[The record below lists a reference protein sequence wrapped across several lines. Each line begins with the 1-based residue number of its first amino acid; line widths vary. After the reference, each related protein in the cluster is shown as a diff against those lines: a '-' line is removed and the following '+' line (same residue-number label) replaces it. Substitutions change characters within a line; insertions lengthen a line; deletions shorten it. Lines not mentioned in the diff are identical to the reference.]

1 MSELI
6 RLPALSRAGRGVW
19 IRVGLAAL
27 TLGLTGALDA
37 TVSLAADD
45 KAAASGATPDNSLVE
60 IVVTARKRSENL
72 RDVPASITAISAAT
86 IEDAHITQLDDLGAL
101 VSNLNIDEAHD
112 NTPDVVLRGVGSF
125 GLVAGVGFYVN
136 DVQVFEG
143 QIARPVDIERIEV
156 LKGPVGTLFGGAN
169 VGGAIKYVTKEPT
182 STWENEAS
190 VEFGSYSTR
199 NYQAV
204 VSGPID
210 DKVSIRASVYYD
222 SHDGNVYDTV
232 NKFDYGAA
240 NDHGARVTLVAA
252 PNESN
257 KIHIWLSAD
266 DYNTSSQNLMY
277 EPPDA
282 HTYSRTVEDFF
293 IPSFVRHIGSAAVQL
308 DHQME
313 ANVALTSLTSYFTS
327 YNRGFTDFFKMPIP
341 WDLLQQNA
349 DNRVYSEELRLAST
363 GGSDVDWLVGAFF
376 QGHKSETLAIDN
388 NYNQD
393 PNNPMLC
400 QPLPNNATDACAGVP
415 PTDSDRQEKMQ
426 REYALFG
433 DVTLHHGNWQYE
445 LGLRGEYYTSSLSAV
460 NTNNVANG
468 DYTTPVLPIAP
479 GSLSGHEFSPR
490 VSVQYKFSPTAN
502 VYGAIS
508 RGFTPGDLVE
518 ENFIIH
524 PFRPEIATQY
534 EVGFKSVLDG
544 VQLNAAV
551 FYTYYKDRLYLY
563 QRLANGPIQD
573 LTANIGPSTNV
584 GAEFD
589 VAVPLP
595 AGFKVSVGGGV
606 LRARWGETNGFV
618 NPGNGNIPPG
628 TPQQLNGL
636 NVPFSPAYTASTTLD
651 WKHDFGG
658 YLVGARTEASFIGR
672 SYWDPQNS
680 AFQEAYHLV
689 NASAWLEHGR
699 WKLTVAGTNLT
710 DTSYNTV
717 FWPVPDVNP
726 FHNIARVNRPKWF
739 TVNATVRF

>member
-1 MSELI
+1 M
-6 RLPALSRAGRGVW
+6 ALAAEEKAPGSAAVPDD
-19 IRVGLAAL
+19 GLA
-27 TLGLTGALDA
+27 
-37 TVSLAADD
+37 
-45 KAAASGATPDNSLVE
+45 E
-60 IVVTARKRSENL
+60 IVVTARKRAENL
-72 RDVPASITAISAAT
+72 LDIPASITAISATT
-86 IEDAHITQLDDLGAL
+86 INDAHITQLDDLGSL

-143 QIARPVDIERIEV
+143 QIARPIDIERIEV

-169 VGGAIKYVTKEPT
+169 VGGAIKYVTKNPT

-190 VEFGSYSTR
+190 VEFGSYSTQ

-204 VSGPID
+204 FSGP
-210 DKVSIRASVYYD
+210 VSDTVGVRATVYYD
-222 SHDGNVYDTV
+222 HHGGNVYDTV

-240 NDHGARVTLVAA
+240 TDRGARVTVVAT
-252 PNESN
+252 PNDSN
-257 KIHIWLSAD
+257 KVHLWFSAD
-266 DYNTSSQNLMY
+266 DFNTSSQNLMY

-293 IPSFVRHIGSAAVQL
+293 VPYFNRHIGSAALQF
-308 DHQME
+308 DHQMGT
-313 ANVALTSLTSYFTS
+313 NVALTSLTSYFTS
-327 YNRGFTDFFKMPIP
+327 YNRGATDFFKQPVPI
-341 WDLLQQNA
+341 DLLYQNV
-349 DNRVYSEELRLAST
+349 DNRVYSEELRLASS
-363 GGSDVDWLVGAFF
+363 GGSNLDWLVGAFF
-376 QGHKSETLAIDN
+376 QGHKSETLAVDN
-388 NYNQD
+388 NYNGD
-393 PNNPMLC
+393 PNNPMLIT
-400 QPLPNNATDACAGVP
+400 PGPGGLPVDY
-415 PTDSDRQEKMQ
+415 DRNEKMQ

-433 DVTLHHGNWQYE
+433 DVTLHQGNWQYE

-468 DYTTPVLPIAP
+468 DYTTPVLPIASE
-479 GSLSGHEFSPR
+479 SLSGHEFSPR
-490 VSVQYKFSPTAN
+490 ISAQYKFSPTSN

-524 PFRPEIATQY
+524 PYRPEIATQY
-534 EVGFKSVLDG
+534 EVGYKGWLGYGIQFD
-544 VQLNAAV
+544 AAV

-589 VAVPLP
+589 FAAPLP
-595 AGFKVSVGGGV
+595 GGFKVSVGGGV
-606 LRARWGETNGFV
+606 LRARWGETNGFT

-636 NVPFSPAYTASTTLD
+636 NVPFSPAYTANTTLE
-651 WKHDFGG
+651 WKHDFAG
-658 YLVGARTEASFIGR
+658 YVVGARTEASFIGR

-680 AFQEAYHLV
+680 AFQEAYHLL

-699 WKLTVAGTNLT
+699 WKLTFAGTNLT
-710 DTSYNTV
+710 NTSYNTV

-726 FHNIARVNRPKWF
+726 FHNIARVNRPRWLS
-739 TVNATVRF
+739 VNATVGF

>member
-1 MSELI
+1 MSEPMS
-6 RLPALSRAGRGVW
+6 LPALSRAGRRMG
-19 IRVGLAAL
+19 IRLGLATLA
-27 TLGLTGALDA
+27 LGLTGAFNA
-37 TVSLAADD
+37 TVSLAADE
-45 KAAASGATPDNSLVE
+45 KAAASGPTKDDSLVE

-72 RDVPASITAISAAT
+72 RDIPASITAISAAT
-86 IEDAHITQLDDLGAL
+86 IEDAHITQLDDLGAM
-101 VSNLNIDEAHD
+101 VANLNIDEAHD

-143 QIARPVDIERIEV
+143 QIARPIDIERIEV

-182 STWENEAS
+182 STWENEAT
-190 VEFGSYSTR
+190 VELGSYSTR

-204 VSGPID
+204 VSGPITD
-210 DKVSIRASVYYD
+210 TVGVRASLYYD

-240 NDHGARVTLVAA
+240 NDHGARVTFVAA

-257 KIHIWLSAD
+257 KIHLWLSAD

-282 HTYSRTVEDFF
+282 HTYSRTVQDFF
-293 IPSFVRHIGSAAVQL
+293 IPSFVRHIGSVAVQL

-313 ANVALTSLTSYFTS
+313 ANLALTSLTSYFTS
-327 YNRGFTDFFKMPIP
+327 YNRGYTDFYKMPVPI
-341 WDLLQQNA
+341 DLLQQNA

-363 GGSDVDWLVGAFF
+363 GSSDLDWLVGAFF
-376 QGHKSETLAIDN
+376 QGHKNELLSIDN
-388 NYNQD
+388 NYNAD
-393 PNNPMLC
+393 PNNPMLV
-400 QPLPNNATDACAGVP
+400 PLTPNTAGPYSSTTPV
-415 PTDSDRQEKMQ
+415 DYDRSEKMQ
-426 REYALFG
+426 RQYALFG
-433 DVTLHHGNWQYE
+433 DVTFHHGNWQYE
-445 LGLRGEYYTSSLSAV
+445 AGLRGEYYTSSLSAV

-479 GSLSGHEFSPR
+479 GRISGHEFSPK
-490 VSVQYKFSPTAN
+490 VSAQYKFSPTAN
-502 VYGAIS
+502 VYAAIS

-534 EVGFKSVLDG
+534 EVGFKSVLEHG
-544 VQLNAAV
+544 VQVNAAV

-563 QRLANGPIQD
+563 QKLANGPILD

-589 VAVPLP
+589 LAAPLP
-595 AGFKVSVGGGV
+595 GGFTLSVGGGV
-606 LRARWGETNGFV
+606 LRARWGETNGFT
-618 NPGNGNIPPG
+618 NPGNGNIAPG

-636 NVPFSPAYTASTTLD
+636 NVPFAPAYTASTTLD

-658 YLVGARTEASFIGR
+658 YLVGARTAASFIGR

-680 AFQEAYHLV
+680 AFQEAYHLL

-726 FHNIARVNRPKWF
+726 FHNIARINRPRWY
-739 TVNATVRF
+739 TVNATVHF

>member
-1 MSELI
+1 MNALV
-6 RLPALSRAGRGVW
+6 RLPAPSRASRGVW
-19 IRVGLAAL
+19 IPAGLA
-27 TLGLTGALDA
+27 TLAFAMTGVLNA
-37 TVSLAADD
+37 TVSLAAD
-45 KAAASGATPDNSLVE
+45 ATAQSTDNGLTE

-72 RDVPASITAISAAT
+72 RDIPASITAISATT
-86 IEDAHITQLDDLGAL
+86 IEEAHITQLDDLGAM

-143 QIARPVDIERIEV
+143 QIARPIDIERIEV

-182 STWENEAS
+182 STWESEAS

-210 DKVSIRASVYYD
+210 DKVGIRASVYYD

-257 KIHIWLSAD
+257 KIHVWLSAD

-282 HTYSRTVEDFF
+282 HTYSRTVQDFF
-293 IPSFVRHIGSAAVQL
+293 IPSFYRHIGSAAVQL

-327 YNRGFTDFFKMPIP
+327 YNRGATDFFKQPVPI
-341 WDLLQQNA
+341 DLLDQNI

-376 QGHKSETLAIDN
+376 QGHKSETLSIDN

-393 PNNPMLC
+393 PLNPMVC
-400 QPLPNNATDACAGVP
+400 PPLPNATGPCAGVP
-415 PTDSDRQEKMQ
+415 PTDYDRNEKMQ

-445 LGLRGEYYTSSLSAV
+445 AGLRGEYYTSSLSAV

-479 GSLSGHEFSPR
+479 DSISGHEFSPR
-490 VSVQYKFSPTAN
+490 VSAQYKFSPTAN
-502 VYGAIS
+502 VYAAIS

-534 EVGFKSVLDG
+534 EVGYKSLLEYG
-544 VQLNAAV
+544 VQFDAAV

-563 QRLANGPIQD
+563 QKLANGPIED

-589 VAVPLP
+589 LAAPLP
-595 AGFKVSVGGGV
+595 GGFKVSLGGGV
-606 LRARWGETNGFV
+606 LRARWGETVGFT
-618 NPGNGNIPPG
+618 NPGNGNIPAG

-636 NVPFSPAYTASTTLD
+636 NVPFAPGYTANTTLD

-672 SYWDPQNS
+672 SSWDPQNS
-680 AFQEAYHLV
+680 AFQDAYHLL
-689 NASAWLEHGR
+689 NASAWLEHGK

-726 FHNIARVNRPKWF
+726 FHNIARINRPRWF

>member
-1 MSELI
+1 M
-6 RLPALSRAGRGVW
+6 G
-19 IRVGLAAL
+19 IRVGLATLA
-27 TLGLTGALDA
+27 LGLTGAFNA
-37 TVSLAADD
+37 TVSLAADE
-45 KAAASGATPDNSLVE
+45 KPTASGATKDDSLVE

-72 RDVPASITAISAAT
+72 RDIPASITAISAAT
-86 IEDAHITQLDDLGAL
+86 IEDAHITQLDDLSAM
-101 VSNLNIDEAHD
+101 VANLNIDEAHD

-143 QIARPVDIERIEV
+143 QIARPIDIERIEV
-156 LKGPVGTLFGGAN
+156 LRGPVGTLFGGAN
-169 VGGAIKYVTKEPT
+169 VGGAIKYVTKDPT
-182 STWENEAS
+182 STWENQAT

-204 VSGPID
+204 FSGPLSD
-210 DKVSIRASVYYD
+210 TVGVRASVFYD
-222 SHDGNVYDTV
+222 HHDGNVYDTV

-240 NDHGARVTLVAA
+240 TDRGARITVVVA

-257 KIHIWLSAD
+257 KIHVWLSAD
-266 DYNTSSQNLMY
+266 DFNTSSQNLMY

-282 HTYSRTVEDFF
+282 QTYSRTVQDFF
-293 IPSFVRHIGSAAVQL
+293 VPTFERRIGSAAVQL

-313 ANVALTSLTSYFTS
+313 ANLALTSLTSYFTS
-327 YNRGFTDFFKMPIP
+327 YNRGVTDFFKQPIP
-341 WDLLQQNA
+341 IDLLDQNV

-376 QGHKSETLAIDN
+376 QGHKSQSLAVDN
-388 NYNQD
+388 NYNGD
-393 PNNPMLC
+393 PNDPLLLPLAPNLPG
-400 QPLPNNATDACAGVP
+400 QPFTSTTPLDY
-415 PTDSDRQEKMQ
+415 DRSEKMQ
-426 REYALFG
+426 RQYALFG
-433 DVTLHHGNWQYE
+433 DVTLHQGNWQYE
-445 LGLRGEYYTSSLSAV
+445 FGLRGEYYTSSLSAV
-460 NTNNVANG
+460 NTNNVVDG
-468 DYTTPVLPIAP
+468 DFTTPVLPIASK
-479 GSLSGHEFSPR
+479 SLSGHEFTPR
-490 VSVQYKFSPTAN
+490 VSAQYKFSPTAN
-502 VYGAIS
+502 VYAAIS

-524 PFRPEIATQY
+524 SFRPEIATQY
-534 EVGFKSVLDG
+534 EVGFKSLLAHDVL
-544 VQLNAAV
+544 LNADV

-589 VAVPLP
+589 LAVPLP
-595 AGFKVSVGGGV
+595 AGFKLSIGGGV
-606 LRARWGETNGFV
+606 LRARWGETNGFT
-618 NPGNGNIPPG
+618 NPGNGNIPAG
-628 TPQQLNGL
+628 TPQQLNGY

-651 WKHDFGG
+651 WKHDFAG
-658 YLVGARTEASFIGR
+658 YVVGARTAASFIGR

-680 AFQEAYHLV
+680 AFQEAYHLL

-717 FWPVPDVNP
+717 FFPVPDVNP
-726 FHNIARVNRPKWF
+726 FHNIARINRPRWY
-739 TVNATVRF
+739 TVNATVGF

>member
-6 RLPALSRAGRGVW
+6 RLSAQSRAGRGVW
-19 IRVGLAAL
+19 IRVGLATLA
-27 TLGLTGALDA
+27 LGLTGAIDA
-37 TVSLAADD
+37 TVSLAAGET
-45 KAAASGATPDNSLVE
+45 AVTSGATKDDSLVE

-72 RDVPASITAISAAT
+72 RDIPASITAISAAT
-86 IEDAHITQLDDLGAL
+86 IEDAHITQLDDLGSL
-101 VSNLNIDEAHD
+101 VANLNIDEAHD

-143 QIARPVDIERIEV
+143 QIARPIDIERIEV

-169 VGGAIKYVTKEPT
+169 VGGAIKYVTKDPT
-182 STWENEAS
+182 STWENEAT
-190 VEFGSYSTR
+190 VELGSYSTR

-204 VSGPID
+204 FSGPLSD
-210 DKVSIRASVYYD
+210 TVGVRASVYYD
-222 SHDGNVYDTV
+222 HHDGNIYDTV

-240 NDHGARVTLVAA
+240 TDRGARITVVVA
-252 PNESN
+252 PNDSN
-257 KIHIWLSAD
+257 KVHVWLSGD
-266 DYNTSSQNLMY
+266 DFNTSSQNLMY

-282 HTYSRTVEDFF
+282 HTYSRTVQDFF
-293 IPSFVRHIGSAAVQL
+293 VPSFDRHIGSAAIQF

-313 ANVALTSLTSYFTS
+313 ANLALTSLTSYFTS
-327 YNRGFTDFFKMPIP
+327 YNRGVTDFFKMPVPI
-341 WDLLQQNA
+341 DLLDQNV

-376 QGHKSETLAIDN
+376 QGHKSATLAVDN
-388 NYNQD
+388 NYNSD
-393 PNNPMLC
+393 PNNPQLI
-400 QPLPNNATDACAGVP
+400 QPGPGGLPLDY
-415 PTDSDRQEKMQ
+415 DRNEKMQ

-445 LGLRGEYYTSSLSAV
+445 LGLRGEYYTSSLSAW

-479 GSLSGHEFSPR
+479 ESLSGHEFSPR
-490 VSVQYKFSPTAN
+490 VSAQYKFSPTAN
-502 VYGAIS
+502 VYAAIS

-534 EVGFKSVLDG
+534 EVGYKSLLEYG
-544 VQLNAAV
+544 VQLNAAL

-589 VAVPLP
+589 LAAPLP
-595 AGFKVSVGGGV
+595 GGFKVSIGAGV
-606 LRARWGETNGFV
+606 LRARWGQTNGFV
-618 NPGNGNIPPG
+618 NPGNGNIPAG
-628 TPQQLNGL
+628 TPQQLDGL
-636 NVPFSPAYTASTTLD
+636 NVPFAPAYTASTTLD
-651 WKHDFGG
+651 WKHDFAG
-658 YLVGARTEASFIGR
+658 YIVGARTEASFIGR

-680 AFQEAYHLV
+680 AFQEAYHLL

-699 WKLTVAGTNLT
+699 WKLTLAGTNLT

-726 FHNIARVNRPKWF
+726 FHNIARVNRPRWF